1 MSSTSTPSHKLWIEQ
16 CAAAR
21 RIREGFGLKK
31 ALDYLIGEKYFWF
44 GSTAEN
50 DPRFAAELPAF
61 VAEIRSIFSPQEI
74 RAYLVDP
81 KRIKYFTPRDP
92 ELRNRLRQL
101 LQKKN

>member
-1 MSSTSTPSHKLWIEQ
+1 MTSTSTPAHKMWIEK

-21 RIREGFGLKK
+21 RIRERFGLKN
-31 ALDYLIGEKYFWF
+31 ALDYLIGEKFFWF

-61 VAEIRSIFSPQEI
+61 VAEIWRIFSPEEI
-74 RAYLVDP
+74 CAYLVDP
-81 KRIKYFTPRDP
+81 KRIKYYTPRDP

-101 LQKKN
+101 LQRKN